1 MSESHCIRFVTAASE
16 TRFCASG
23 GVCGLI
29 VMAAWGCGAV
39 ITSRCGEGLRL
50 ALILV
55 VALHT
60 DQAKL
65 RGSPLRRS
73 KATRAAYG
81 TGQPLDTIT
90 SCSTLL
96 LKTGQP
102 PSTFL
107 ANPMGTVRT
116 TNETAYSSK
125 EKDAKPVPRPVI
137 NLEQFFLRWYFITGS
152 ARLLLEEA
160 GY

>member
-1 MSESHCIRFVTAASE
+1 MSESHCMRFVTCASE
-16 TRFCASG
+16 TRFCVSG

-39 ITSRCGEGLRL
+39 MTSRCGEGLRL
-50 ALILV
+50 APRGAAILV

-81 TGQPLDTIT
+81 TGQPLDPIT
-90 SCSTLL
+90 SCSTTFA
-96 LKTGQP
+96 KPGQP
-102 PSTFL
+102 QSAFWAHTIGPEPTTDEIAPSL
-107 ANPMGTVRT
+107 CKKAQNPFPDR
-116 TNETAYSSK
+116 
-125 EKDAKPVPRPVI
+125 
-137 NLEQFFLRWYFITGS
+137 
-152 ARLLLEEA
+152 
-160 GY
+160 

>member
-1 MSESHCIRFVTAASE
+1 MSESHCMRFVTCASE
-16 TRFCASG
+16 TRFCVSG

-39 ITSRCGEGLRL
+39 MTSRCGEGLRL
-50 ALILV
+50 APRGAAILV

-81 TGQPLDTIT
+81 TGQPLDPIT
-90 SCSTLL
+90 SCSTTFA
-96 LKTGQP
+96 KPGQP
-102 PSTFL
+102 QSAFWAHTRGTEPRAGKRASL
-107 ANPMGTVRT
+107 LCEKAQNPFPDR
-116 TNETAYSSK
+116 
-125 EKDAKPVPRPVI
+125 
-137 NLEQFFLRWYFITGS
+137 
-152 ARLLLEEA
+152 
-160 GY
+160 

>member
-1 MSESHCIRFVTAASE
+1 MSESHCMRFVTCASE

-81 TGQPLDTIT
+81 TGQPLDDIT
-90 SCSTLL
+90 SCSNT
-96 LKTGQP
+96 
-102 PSTFL
+102 
-107 ANPMGTVRT
+107 RI
-116 TNETAYSSK
+116 
-125 EKDAKPVPRPVI
+125 KPGAAPK
-137 NLEQFFLRWYFITGS
+137 
-152 ARLLLEEA
+152 RLL
-160 GY
+160 GTHNRT

>member
-1 MSESHCIRFVTAASE
+1 MSESHCIRFVTCASE

-29 VMAAWGCGAV
+29 VIAAWGCGAV
-39 ITSRCGEGLRL
+39 MTSRCGEGLRL
-50 ALILV
+50 APRGAAILV

-81 TGQPLDTIT
+81 TGQPLDTLT
-90 SCSTLL
+90 SYSNYQNQ
-96 LKTGQP
+96 TGQP
-102 PSTFL
+102 QSASW
-107 ANPMGTVRT
+107 ANTLGTVTPHGQNRVFI
-116 TNETAYSSK
+116 K
-125 EKDAKPVPRPVI
+125 RKGAKPVPRPMI
-137 NLEQFFLRWYFITGS
+137 NLEQSFLR
-152 ARLLLEEA
+152 
-160 GY
+160 

>member
-1 MSESHCIRFVTAASE
+1 MRFVTCASE
-16 TRFCASG
+16 TRFCVSG

-90 SCSTLL
+90 SCSNYQNQ
-96 LKTGQP
+96 TGQP
-102 PSTFL
+102 QSASW
-107 ANPMGTVRT
+107 ANTLGTPLPDGQNHVFI
-116 TNETAYSSK
+116 K
-125 EKDAKPVPRPVI
+125 QKGAKPVPRPVI
-137 NLEQFFLRWYFITGS
+137 NLEQSFLR
-152 ARLLLEEA
+152 
-160 GY
+160 